1 MDAVTSSLTL
11 RSALAERAAF
21 TLVDVRRDAAFA
33 RDPVVIPGA
42 LRRRPEDVADW
53 GRTLPAW
60 RPAIVYCVH
69 GHEVSRD
76 AAQALRTLG
85 LSAQHLDGGLEAWRA
100 AGGGVVPYAPPTRW
114 VTRERPKIDRLAC
127 PWFIRRFVDADATID
142 YVPAN
147 RVLAHARE
155 TGATPFDVPDVEYT
169 HAGERCSF
177 DAFVA
182 KHAPDDPAL
191 AALADI
197 VRAADTDRLGDAPQA
212 AGLLAVSLGMGRL
225 IADDAALLD
234 HALLVYDA
242 LYAWCRE
249 ARGERHG
256 WDPAGLR
263 RSAA

>member
-1 MDAVTSSLTL
+1 MDAATSTLTL
-11 RSALAERAAF
+11 RSMLAERAAL

-42 LRRRPEDVADW
+42 LRRRPEDVAEW

-60 RPAIVYCVH
+60 RSVVAYCVH
-69 GHEVSRD
+69 GHEVSRG
-76 AAQALRTLG
+76 AAQALRESGFDARALE
-85 LSAQHLDGGLEAWRA
+85 GGLEAWRA
-100 AGGGVVPYAPPTRW
+100 AGGRVVAHSPPTRW

-127 PWFIRRFVDADATID
+127 PWFIRRFVDADAAID

-169 HAGERCSF
+169 HVGERCSF

-242 LYAWCRE
+242 LYAWCRG

-256 WDPAGLR
+256 WDAAVLR
-263 RSAA
+263 QGAA

>member
-1 MDAVTSSLTL
+1 MDAFVHPATL
-11 RSALAERAAF
+11 REMLAARAAL

-42 LRRRPEDVADW
+42 LRRRPEDVAMW
-53 GRTLPAW
+53 GRALPTW
-60 RPAIVYCVH
+60 RSVVVYCVH
-69 GHEVSRD
+69 GHEVSCG
-76 AAQALRTLG
+76 AAQSLRELG
-85 LSAQHLDGGLEAWRA
+85 LDAHALDGGLEAWRA
-100 AGGGVVPYAPPTRW
+100 AGGSVAGYAPPSRW

-127 PWFIRRFVDADATID
+127 PWFIRRFVDADAAID

-169 HAGERCSF
+169 HVGERCSF

-197 VRAADTDRLGDAPQA
+197 VRAADTDHLGDAPQA

-225 IADDAALLD
+225 IADDDALLD

-242 LYAWCRE
+242 LYAWCRG

-256 WDPAGLR
+256 WDAAALR
-263 RSAA
+263 RSTA